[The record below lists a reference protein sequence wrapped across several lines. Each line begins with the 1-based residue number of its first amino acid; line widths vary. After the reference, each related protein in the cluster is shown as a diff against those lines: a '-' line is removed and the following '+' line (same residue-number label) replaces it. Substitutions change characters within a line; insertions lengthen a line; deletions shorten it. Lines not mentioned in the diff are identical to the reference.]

1 MDEAQTEQTA
11 FILCPQIHLC
21 MPQVTEAMTEYV
33 PPNKQSVNKHCF
45 CQRMYALQQWQEKK
59 KNDWLKSGQQ
69 KMCMEDYNT
78 KR

>member
-45 CQRMYALQQWQEKK
+45 CQRMYALQQ
-59 KNDWLKSGQQ
+59 
-69 KMCMEDYNT
+69 
-78 KR
+78 